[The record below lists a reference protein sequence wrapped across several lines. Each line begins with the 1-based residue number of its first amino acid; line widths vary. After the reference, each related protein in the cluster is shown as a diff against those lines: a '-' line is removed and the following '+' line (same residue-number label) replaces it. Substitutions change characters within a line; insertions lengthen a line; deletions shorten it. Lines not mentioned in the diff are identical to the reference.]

1 MAEAD
6 SKKKKL
12 PRALIGGIVVLL
24 LAVGSGYYLYM
35 MRYVS
40 TDDAQISIAE
50 GNSVPITVALPGRL
64 SSWKVNLND
73 DVNQGQIIGTES
85 NQSVLSL
92 NPLLVPEIQND
103 QLMAGRLIE
112 MENIRAPIS
121 GRVMQTNAAD
131 GQGVQPGQVLAVVAN
146 ANQLQI
152 TANIQ
157 ETDISKIR
165 VGQLVDLDLDG
176 LPGQQLHGV
185 VSRID
190 DVTESVFSIVPNVTA
205 ASGSYTNVEQR
216 IPVIIEITDKN
227 LAKKTLVPGMSAH
240 VQIHVQ

>member
-6 SKKKKL
+6 SKKKNL
-12 PRALIGGIVVLL
+12 TRALIGGIVVLL
-24 LAVGSGYYLYM
+24 IAAGAGYYLYM

-40 TDDAQISIAE
+40 TDDAQISVAE
-50 GNSVPITVALPGRL
+50 GNSVPVTVAFPGRL
-64 SSWKVNLND
+64 SSWKINLND
-73 DVNQGQIIGTES
+73 DVNQGQVIGTES

-92 NPLLVPEIQND
+92 NPLLVPVVQKD
-103 QLMAGRLIE
+103 PLLAGRLIE
-112 MENIRAPIS
+112 MENIRSPIS
-121 GRVMQTNAAD
+121 GKVLQTNGAV
-131 GQGVQPGQVLAVVAN
+131 GQGAQPGQVLAVIAN
-146 ANQLQI
+146 SSQLQV

-165 VGQLVDLDLDG
+165 VGQLVDLNLDG

-185 VSRID
+185 VSRIN
-190 DVTESVFSIVPNVTA
+190 DVTESVFSIVPNITA

-216 IPVIIEITDKN
+216 IPIVIQITDKN

>member
-12 PRALIGGIVVLL
+12 PRALIGGIVALL
-24 LAVGSGYYLYM
+24 IAVGAGYYLYM

-40 TDDAQISIAE
+40 TDDAQISVAE
-50 GNSVPITVALPGRL
+50 GNSVPITVAFPGRL
-64 SSWKVNLND
+64 STWKVNLND
-73 DVNQGQIIGTES
+73 DVNQGEVIGTES
-85 NQSVLSL
+85 NQSVLSA
-92 NPLLVPEIQND
+92 NPLLLPMVTAD
-103 QLMAGRLIE
+103 QLLAGRLIE
-112 MENIRAPIS
+112 MENIRSPIS
-121 GRVMQTNAAD
+121 GKVLQTNAAA
-131 GQGVQPGQVLAVVAN
+131 GQGVQPGQVLAVIAN
-146 ANQLQI
+146 ANQLQV

-165 VGQLVDLDLDG
+165 VGQIVDLDLDG
-176 LPGQQLHGV
+176 LPGQQLHGL

-216 IPVIIEITDKN
+216 VPVIIQITDKN